1 MQSDLRVMTAGAG
14 SLSAERNKVLRNTYL
29 LLALTMVPTFIGAV
43 AGVQLAPLFFR
54 HPIMASLLM
63 LGVMIGFQLGIARNR
78 NGGLG
83 VALLLG
89 FTFFMGAFL
98 GPVLAV
104 ALSLKNGPQLI
115 GLAAVGTGG
124 VMLAMSTIATT
135 VKKDFSFMGKF
146 LMVGMITLLVIGVAN
161 MFFQLPALALV
172 LSALTIVVFSLFLL
186 MDVSRIVNGGETN
199 YIMAAT
205 GVYVSLWAIFSNLL
219 NLLLAF
225 AGNRE

>member
-1 MQSDLRVMTAGAG
+1 MQPDVRVMTAGAG
-14 SLSAERNKVLRNTYL
+14 SLSTERNKVLRNTYL
-29 LLALTMVPTFIGAV
+29 LLALTMVPTVIGAV
-43 AGVQLAPLFFR
+43 VGLQIAPVFFR
-54 HPIMASLLM
+54 HPIIASLVM
-63 LGVMIGFQLGIARNR
+63 LGAMIGFQIGIARNR
-78 NGGLG
+78 NSGLG
-83 VALLLG
+83 VGLLLG

-98 GPVLAV
+98 GPVLTV
-104 ALSLKNGPQLI
+104 ALSMKNGPQLI

-146 LMVGMITLLVIGVAN
+146 LLVGMVTLLVIGLAN
-161 MFFQLPALALV
+161 MFFQLPGLALA

-186 MDVSRIVNGGETN
+186 MDVSRIVNGGEDN

-225 AGNRE
+225 AGNRD

>member
-1 MQSDLRVMTAGAG
+1 MSAGAG
-14 SLSAERNKVLRNTYL
+14 ALSAERNKVLRNTYL

-43 AGVQLAPLFFR
+43 VGVQIAPLFFR
-54 HPIMASLLM
+54 HPIIASLVM
-63 LGVMIGFQLGIARNR
+63 LGAMIGFQLGIARNR
-78 NGGLG
+78 NSGLG
-83 VALLLG
+83 VGLLLG

-104 ALSLKNGPQLI
+104 ALSMKNGPQLI

-146 LMVGMITLLVIGVAN
+146 LLVGMITLLVIGLAN
-161 MFFQLPALALV
+161 MFFQLPGLALA

-186 MDVSRIVNGGETN
+186 MDVSRIVNGGEDN

-205 GVYVSLWAIFSNLL
+205 GVYASLWAIFSNLL

-225 AGNRE
+225 GGSRD